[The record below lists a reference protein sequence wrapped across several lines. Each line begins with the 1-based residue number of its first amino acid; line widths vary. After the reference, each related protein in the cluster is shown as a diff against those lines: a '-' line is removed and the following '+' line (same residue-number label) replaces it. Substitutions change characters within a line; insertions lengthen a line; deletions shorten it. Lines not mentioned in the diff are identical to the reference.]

1 MNEMNLKI
9 SKEHAWVR
17 LEQDDVV
24 AIGITQFAQESMGEI
39 TYVELP
45 EPGKVVQAGEFLCAI
60 GSSKAYVDLASPVS
74 GTVVA
79 VNDALSVTPTLVNE
93 SPYEKGWFIKL
104 RAANLAEMDDLMDS
118 TAYSE
123 FIEAETA

>member
-1 MNEMNLKI
+1 MNEMNLRI

-17 LEQDDVV
+17 REQDDLVS
-24 AIGITQFAQESMGEI
+24 IGITQFAQESMGEI
-39 TYVELP
+39 TYLELP
-45 EPGKVVQAGEFLCAI
+45 DPGKEVQAGEFLCAI

-74 GTVVA
+74 GTVVE

-93 SPYEKGWFIKL
+93 SPYEKGWFLKL

-118 TAYSE
+118 TSYAQ
-123 FIEAETA
+123 FVEAETA